1 MNNNG
6 NNVERMDTVGGVP
19 ARMLRDIIA
28 LGKDDGGTYD
38 PVTGDLV
45 YMREGYMVADPDAPS
60 SVGEPSDTDP
70 AYLEGLYN
78 VVVAARERGE
88 YVGVWRNPETGSVE
102 VEVSTLMHHRIEAM
116 AIGYMRRQLAI
127 WDWEACDVITLTRD

>member
-1 MNNNG
+1 MSNNG
-6 NNVERMDTVGGVP
+6 SNSDRLDTIGGVP
-19 ARMLRDIIA
+19 ARMVRDLIA

-45 YMREGYMVADPDAPS
+45 YMSSGYMVADPAAPS

-70 AYLEGLYN
+70 AYLEGLYD

-88 YVGVWRNPETGSVE
+88 YVGV
-102 VEVSTLMHHRIEAM
+102 
-116 AIGYMRRQLAI
+116 
-127 WDWEACDVITLTRD
+127 